1 MSDAMNNPYANNP
14 NQNGRNGQQ
23 PQGQP
28 EYGAYAPNQ
37 QSQGQQQSGNPNN
50 SSNPYPSEPQTPRYF
65 DGPNANQN
73 PNQNGFFY
81 ASYTTGQPYGQQN
94 SQPGTGNDNW
104 QPISPFKLAEEWL
117 PKKAKN
123 AIRGTYAIL
132 GIAAV
137 ILGLALL
144 IWPGATLK
152 VAAIALGA
160 YFVVSGVVRIVTAIV
175 ELGLPGGWRVLD
187 ILIGLMLSVGG
198 GVMLKDA
205 AFRSHACSAH
215 HHGGRPRLDV
225 GRRDGARGIM
235 AHAKLR
241 MGRDLR
247 AAVDCRRLHRA
258 VLPHQL
264 HDLADSVRRMRA
276 CGDRHRRNRARIH
289 VRQTQSQVIF
299 TAKAIKSDYLCF
311 PKGTKQ
317 QLSALFHA
325 YHRPLFICYYLFSR
339 LADDFTKEVTIVA

>member
-1 MSDAMNNPYANNP
+1 MSDAMNNPYANDPNTNNP
-14 NQNGRNGQQ
+14 NQNGSNGQQ

-37 QSQGQQQSGNPNN
+37 QSQSQQQGGNPNN
-50 SSNPYPSEPQTPRYF
+50 SGNPYQSEPQIPRYF
-65 DGPNANQN
+65 GDPNANQN

-81 ASYTTGQPYGQQN
+81 ASYTTDQPYGQQYGQQN

-132 GIAAV
+132 GIAAI

-187 ILIGLMLSVGG
+187 ILIGLMLAVGG
-198 GVMLKDA
+198 VVTLKNAALSGATLAVLITMVVGLGWMLEGVMALVESW
-205 AFRSHACSAH
+205 RMPSSAW
-215 HHGGRPRLDV
+215 
-225 GRRDGARGIM
+225 
-235 AHAKLR
+235 
-241 MGRDLR
+241 
-247 AAVDCRRLHRA
+247 AVIYAL
-258 VLPHQL
+258 
-264 HDLADSVRRMRA
+264 
-276 CGDRHRRNRARIH
+276 
-289 VRQTQSQVIF
+289 
-299 TAKAIKSDYLCF
+299 
-311 PKGTKQ
+311 
-317 QLSALFHA
+317 LSIIAG
-325 YHRPLFICYYLFSR
+325 FIVLFSPISSTTW
-339 LADDFTKEVTIVA
+339 LILFGGCALVAIGIVAIVRAFTFGKPNRK

>member
-1 MSDAMNNPYANNP
+1 MSDAMNNPYANDPNTNNP
-14 NQNGRNGQQ
+14 NQNGSNGQQ

-37 QSQGQQQSGNPNN
+37 QSQSQQQGGNPNN
-50 SSNPYPSEPQTPRYF
+50 SGNPYQSEPQIPRYF
-65 DGPNANQN
+65 GDPNANQN

-81 ASYTTGQPYGQQN
+81 ASYTTGQPYGQQYGQQN
-94 SQPGTGNDNW
+94 SQPGTDNW

-132 GIAAV
+132 GIAAI

-187 ILIGLMLSVGG
+187 ILIGLMLAVGG
-198 GVMLKDA
+198 VVTLKNAALSGATLAVLITMVVGLGWMLEGVMALVESW
-205 AFRSHACSAH
+205 RMPSSAW
-215 HHGGRPRLDV
+215 
-225 GRRDGARGIM
+225 
-235 AHAKLR
+235 
-241 MGRDLR
+241 
-247 AAVDCRRLHRA
+247 AVIYAL
-258 VLPHQL
+258 
-264 HDLADSVRRMRA
+264 
-276 CGDRHRRNRARIH
+276 
-289 VRQTQSQVIF
+289 
-299 TAKAIKSDYLCF
+299 
-311 PKGTKQ
+311 
-317 QLSALFHA
+317 LSIIAG
-325 YHRPLFICYYLFSR
+325 FIVLFSPISSTTW
-339 LADDFTKEVTIVA
+339 LILFGGCALVVIGIVAIVRAFTFGKPNRK

>member
-14 NQNGRNGQQ
+14 NQNGSNEQQ

-37 QSQGQQQSGNPNN
+37 QSQSQQQGGNPNN
-50 SSNPYPSEPQTPRYF
+50 SGNPYQSEPQTPCYF
-65 DGPNANQN
+65 DGPNANPN

-81 ASYTTGQPYGQQN
+81 ASYTTGQPYGQPYGQQN
-94 SQPGTGNDNW
+94 SQSDADNGTNNW
-104 QPISPFKLAEEWL
+104 QPISPFKLMEEWL

-123 AIRGTYAIL
+123 AIRGTYAVL

-152 VAAIALGA
+152 VTAIALGA

-198 GVMLKDA
+198 VVMLKNA
-205 AFRSHACSAH
+205 ALS
-215 HHGGRPRLDV
+215 
-225 GRRDGARGIM
+225 GAT
-235 AHAKLR
+235 L
-241 MGRDLR
+241 
-247 AAVDCRRLHRA
+247 A
-258 VLPHQL
+258 VLITMVVGL
-264 HDLADSVRRMRA
+264 GWMLEGVMALVESWRMP
-276 CGDRHRRNRARIH
+276 
-289 VRQTQSQVIF
+289 S
-299 TAKAIKSDYLCF
+299 
-311 PKGTKQ
+311 
-317 QLSALFHA
+317 SA
-325 YHRPLFICYYLFSR
+325 
-339 LADDFTKEVTIVA
+339 

>member
-14 NQNGRNGQQ
+14 NQNGSNEQQ

-37 QSQGQQQSGNPNN
+37 QSQSQQQGGNPNN
-50 SSNPYPSEPQTPRYF
+50 SGNPHQSEPQTPCYF
-65 DGPNANQN
+65 DGPNANPN

-81 ASYTTGQPYGQQN
+81 ASYTTGQPYGQPYGQQN
-94 SQPGTGNDNW
+94 SQSDADNGTNNW
-104 QPISPFKLAEEWL
+104 QPISPFKLVEEWL

-123 AIRGTYAIL
+123 AIRGTYAVL

-198 GVMLKDA
+198 VVMLKNA
-205 AFRSHACSAH
+205 ALSGATLAVLIT
-215 HHGGRPRLDV
+215 GRPWLDV
-225 GRRDGARGIM
+225 GRRDGARGIV

-241 MGRDLR
+241 MGRNLR
-247 AAVDCRRLHRA
+247 AAVDRRRLHRA
-258 VLPHQL
+258 VLPRQL

-276 CGDRHRRNRARIH
+276 CGDRHRRDRTCVH
-289 VRQTQSQVIF
+289 LRQVQAQVIF
-299 TAKAIKSDYLCF
+299 HGARTVQQSIDNLSDSLKS
-311 PKGTKQ
+311 
-317 QLSALFHA
+317 
-325 YHRPLFICYYLFSR
+325 
-339 LADDFTKEVTIVA
+339 VT

>member
-1 MSDAMNNPYANNP
+1 MSDAMNNPYANDPNTNNP
-14 NQNGRNGQQ
+14 NQNGSNGQQ

-37 QSQGQQQSGNPNN
+37 QSQSQQQGGNPNN
-50 SSNPYPSEPQTPRYF
+50 SGNPHQSEPQTPLYF
-65 DGPNANQN
+65 GDPNANQN

-81 ASYTTGQPYGQQN
+81 ASYTTGQPYGQQYGQQN
-94 SQPGTGNDNW
+94 SQPGTGNW

-132 GIAAV
+132 GIAAI

-187 ILIGLMLSVGG
+187 ILIGLMLAVGG
-198 GVMLKDA
+198 VVTLKNAALSGATLAMLITMVVGLGWMLEGVMALVESW
-205 AFRSHACSAH
+205 RMPSSAW
-215 HHGGRPRLDV
+215 
-225 GRRDGARGIM
+225 
-235 AHAKLR
+235 
-241 MGRDLR
+241 
-247 AAVDCRRLHRA
+247 AVIYAL
-258 VLPHQL
+258 
-264 HDLADSVRRMRA
+264 
-276 CGDRHRRNRARIH
+276 
-289 VRQTQSQVIF
+289 
-299 TAKAIKSDYLCF
+299 
-311 PKGTKQ
+311 
-317 QLSALFHA
+317 LSIIAG
-325 YHRPLFICYYLFSR
+325 FIVLFSPISSTTW
-339 LADDFTKEVTIVA
+339 LILFGGCALVAIGIVAIVRAFTFGKPNRK